1 MHDVTDI
8 HHPEL
13 LKEVQEGEIKVLAA
27 MLGAG
32 RRGGGEGGGEEG
44 GGGRGVILHSI
55 IYHAAHQTQKTCSTV

>member
-32 RRGGGEGGGEEG
+32 RGGGEEG
-44 GGGRGVILHSI
+44 GGGGEGG
-55 IYHAAHQTQKTCSTV
+55 